1 MLKKLEEIA
10 DDLAALKRATE
21 ETGSQEEF
29 IRGQLIEHLEWT
41 LRDLADRPGMISSP
55 APWWLDRPNKHT

>member
-10 DDLAALKRATE
+10 DDLATLKRATE
-21 ETGSQEEF
+21 KTGSPEDF
-29 IRGQLIEHLEWT
+29 MRSQLVEHLEWT

-55 APWWLDRPNKHT
+55 APWWLDRQNKYP